1 VCRARYAVL
10 DGKVIVMCRLAITG
24 MAAKLAEYI
33 AAADGQGPQGESQ
46 WSRSDARDRKEGS
59 DRRGT
64 APFRADGRWLVYLA
78 TFRRKNRGSE
88 GRDQARRQREARR
101 GGGAKR
107 PRLAR
112 EVDYLWSDCSSITR
126 PMLMRLSAT
135 TPSPTH
141 RFIPVL
147 PL

>member
-1 VCRARYAVL
+1 
-10 DGKVIVMCRLAITG
+10 M
-24 MAAKLAEYI
+24 
-33 AAADGQGPQGESQ
+33 
-46 WSRSDARDRKEGS
+46 RDRS
-59 DRRGT
+59 
-64 APFRADGRWLVYLA
+64 AFAAHRWNNITSEKCPERNSSPIFASPWVLA

-88 GRDQARRQREARR
+88 GRVNQADNEKPRG